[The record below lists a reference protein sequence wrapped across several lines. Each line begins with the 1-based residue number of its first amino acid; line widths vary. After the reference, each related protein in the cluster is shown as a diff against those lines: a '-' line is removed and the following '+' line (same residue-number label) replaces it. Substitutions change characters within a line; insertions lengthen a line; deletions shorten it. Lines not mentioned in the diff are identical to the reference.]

1 MRVIQGVCLSEDE
14 QVIKKYKA
22 SIVGPQHFLSML
34 APNTQ
39 LGKPKSSTIGYLIV
53 TTHRII
59 FVGETK
65 VNEFFT
71 IRDVSIDK
79 VTGVISYIG
88 KKVNIFK
95 VLGGLFL
102 LPIGLIISYLLTT
115 VSDSFISILATIL
128 FIGWPVYLIYSG
140 MVKKYTQID
149 LRIMASNDGNSAV
162 GVSADIN
169 LGLFARI
176 LYVIFKA
183 DREKAWMAVDAADTS
198 TDTQKLM
205 RELGA
210 LVRDVQN
217 LGHQAVAKWQDKNVL
232 KEIIDTD
239 ADASKDVHQPE
250 KILSTSQME
259 TPQQNI
265 FQ

>member
-1 MRVIQGVCLSEDE
+1 MKFIQGVCLAEDE

-22 SIVGPQHFLSML
+22 SVVGPQHFLSML

-71 IRDVSIDK
+71 IRDVSMDK

-102 LPIGLIISYLLTT
+102 LPIGIIISYLLTN
-115 VSDSFISILATIL
+115 VSDSFISVLATIL
-128 FIGWPVYLIYSG
+128 CVGWPVYLLYSG
-140 MVKKYTQID
+140 IVRKYTQID

-176 LYVIFKA
+176 WYAIFKA

-210 LVRDVQN
+210 LVRDVQT
-217 LGHQAVAKWQDKNVL
+217 LGTQAIMKWQDKSIL
-232 KEIIDTD
+232 KEIFDTD
-239 ADASKDVHQPE
+239 VEASEDLNQPE
-250 KILSTSQME
+250 KISASQFE